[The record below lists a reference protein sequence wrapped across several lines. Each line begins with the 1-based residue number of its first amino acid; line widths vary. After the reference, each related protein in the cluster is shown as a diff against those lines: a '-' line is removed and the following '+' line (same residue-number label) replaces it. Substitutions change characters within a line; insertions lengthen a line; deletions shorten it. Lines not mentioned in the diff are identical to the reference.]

1 MGRDPSHGKW
11 DESANERYSMPTAQL
26 ILDKKGSDVATI
38 DRNATVVEA
47 AAMMNAKKIGALV
60 VSDGDKIVG
69 IFTERDILI
78 RVVAAEKV
86 SSEKVPWKI
95 RVGDVMTSPMAC
107 CRRDTPL
114 EECRAVMSHKRIRH
128 LPVVEEGR
136 LYGIISSG
144 DILAFEVANQQNTI
158 EYLHEYLYGRT

>member
-1 MGRDPSHGKW
+1 
-11 DESANERYSMPTAQL
+11 MPTAQL

-38 DRNATVVEA
+38 DHSATVVEA
-47 AAMMNAKKIGALV
+47 ADMMNARKIGALV

-69 IFTERDILI
+69 IFTERDILT
-78 RVVAAEKV
+78 RVVAAQ
-86 SSEKVPWKI
+86 KVPSET
-95 RVGDVMTSPMAC
+95 RVRDAMTSPMAC

-114 EECRAVMSHKRIRH
+114 GECRAVMSNMRIRH
-128 LPVVEEGR
+128 LPVVEDGQ

-144 DILAFEVANQQNTI
+144 DILACEVANQQSTI